1 MVVNHPI
8 DPRELFFSQDLKTV
22 GELIVTVGFR
32 IP

>member
-8 DPRELFFSQDLKTV
+8 DPRELFLSQDGKIV
-22 GELIVTVGFR
+22 GALSVTVGFR